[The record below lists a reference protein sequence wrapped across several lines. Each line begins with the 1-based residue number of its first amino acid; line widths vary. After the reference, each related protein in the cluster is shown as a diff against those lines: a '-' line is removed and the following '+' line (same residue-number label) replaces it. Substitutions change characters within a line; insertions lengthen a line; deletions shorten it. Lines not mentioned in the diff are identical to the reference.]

1 MAWAGAEANVGRS
14 SGPALIELQPRARA
28 QGHRGSAYSHA
39 HILRL
44 CAVFFAPL
52 PTAFTFVIVVNM
64 SKIPQKWAQQGFLSL
79 SR

>member
-1 MAWAGAEANVGRS
+1 MAWAGAEASVGRS
-14 SGPALIELQPRARA
+14 SGLTLTELWSRARA

-52 PTAFTFVIVVNM
+52 PTAFTLVIVVKM
-64 SKIPQKWAQQGFLSL
+64 SKIPQ
-79 SR
+79 